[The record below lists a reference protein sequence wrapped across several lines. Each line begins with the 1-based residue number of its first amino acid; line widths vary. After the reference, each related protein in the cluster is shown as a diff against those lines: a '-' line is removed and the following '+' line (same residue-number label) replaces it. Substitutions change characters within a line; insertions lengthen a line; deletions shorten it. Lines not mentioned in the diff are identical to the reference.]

1 MTEAEGLKEE
11 RLKFSG
17 KSGGK
22 LGNAMDMSAS
32 EIQAAFRVVDFFAWR
47 KITEKDWQL
56 GNSAIVTFLGW

>member
-22 LGNAMDMSAS
+22 LGNANGHVGHLK
-32 EIQAAFRVVDFFAWR
+32 FRLRFEW
-47 KITEKDWQL
+47 L
-56 GNSAIVTFLGW
+56 TFLLGAK